1 MYSNLSVLRNFLSG
15 CSEPIFIID
24 SSRISFSSLINRFV
38 QKKSKKLSFPQS
50 QPQDSERPQKLEAV
64 T

>member
-38 QKKSKKLSFPQS
+38 QKKSKKFPQS